1 MSRGVRRLSL
11 GLVLGT
17 LLLTQS
23 CFVLDTALCDSDG
36 CRLGEERCDGDDAI
50 EVCVET
56 TCGDSDA
63 LIRTWETV
71 ENCADVCEERQ
82 SGVFCK

>member
-1 MSRGVRRLSL
+1 MVRRVCFVPLL
-11 GLVLGT
+11 GA

-23 CFVLDTALCDSDG
+23 CFVLETALCDDDD

-56 TCGDSDA
+56 TCGDSNA
-63 LIRTWETV
+63 LIHSWETV
-71 ENCADVCEERQ
+71 ENCDDVCEERQ

>member
-1 MSRGVRRLSL
+1 MLRAAVFLAFICG
-11 GLVLGT
+11 

-23 CFVLDTALCDSDG
+23 CFVLEQALCDSDN
-36 CRLGEERCDGDDAI
+36 CRLGDERCDGDDAI

-56 TCGDSDA
+56 TCGDGDGDA
-63 LIRTWETV
+63 LIRSWETV
-71 ENCADVCEERQ
+71 ESCDDVCEERQ